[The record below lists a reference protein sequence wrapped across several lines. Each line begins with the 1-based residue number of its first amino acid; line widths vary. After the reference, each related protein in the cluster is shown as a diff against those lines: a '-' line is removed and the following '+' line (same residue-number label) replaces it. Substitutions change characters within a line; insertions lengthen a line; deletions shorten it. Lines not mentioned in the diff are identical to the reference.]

1 MEWLA
6 ALTGPLSLAAGI
18 LLWLFV
24 LAVLLFLAAKLEGYD
39 ALNELFHRDNPALG
53 LRYAFFV
60 IAVIFALLGIFDR
73 AQGDSGFI
81 SLAQHAVLAAALI
94 YLSRFLN
101 DWFIL
106 YDYSN
111 NREVIQEKNVAVA
124 IVEGATY
131 LASAYII
138 AGAFYDWENGLWLA
152 VVWFLIGQLLLMA
165 LSFLYRGLSPGVFSA
180 LDNHNVA
187 VAISLGGF
195 LLSGGIVCGAVISG
209 PSKGWQQDILAVAIY
224 MGCWVSL
231 ILIAHLVSDL
241 LALRSSRVREEVTE
255 ERNIAPALFKAVIFI
270 SVSLGY
276 IHG

>member
-1 MEWLA
+1 MEWLM
-6 ALTGPLSLAAGI
+6 ALTGPLSLAAGV
-18 LLWLFV
+18 LLWLFL
-24 LAVLLFLAAKLEGYD
+24 LAMLLFVAAKLEGYD
-39 ALNELFHRDNPALG
+39 AVRELFQRDNPALG
-53 LRYAFFV
+53 LRYALFV
-60 IAVIFALLGIFDR
+60 IAVIFALLGIFDG

-81 SLAQHAVLAAALI
+81 SLAQHAALAAALI

-106 YDYSN
+106 YGFSN
-111 NREVIQEKNVAVA
+111 NREVVQEKNMAVA

-138 AGAFYDWENGLWLA
+138 AGAFYDWQNGLWFA
-152 VVWFLIGQLLLMA
+152 VEWFLIGQLLLIV
-165 LSFLYRGLSPGVFSA
+165 LGLLYRGLSPHVFAA
-180 LDNHNVA
+180 LDKHNVA

-224 MGCWVSL
+224 TACWLAL
-231 ILIAHLVSDL
+231 ILIAHLASDL

-255 ERNIAPALFKAVIFI
+255 QRNIAPALFKAVIFI